1 MAVEKMSLA
10 KALNESL
17 RKALDTDPKVLIMGE
32 DVGKLGGV
40 FRITDGLQK
49 DFGEGRVIDTPLAE
63 SGIVGTAIGL
73 ALRGYRPIVE
83 IQFDGFVFPAYDQIV
98 TQLAKMHARAL
109 GKVKMP
115 VVIRIPYG
123 GGIGAVEHHSESPEA
138 LFAHVA
144 GLKVVSPSNASDAYW
159 MMQQAVQSDDP
170 IIFFEPKRRYWD
182 KGELDTESIPGPLHK
197 AAVAR
202 EGSDLTL
209 VAYGPMVKVCLEAA
223 AAAQEEGKSVEVL
236 DLRSMSPIDFD
247 AVQAS
252 VEKTGLLV
260 VVHEAPVFYGS
271 GAEIAAR
278 ITERCFYHLEA
289 PVLRVGGYHAPTRR
303 PGWRTSTCRVST
315 GCSMPSTA
323 RWRTEERV
331 VTTMTETSARFRE
344 FKMPD
349 VGEGLT
355 EAEILKWFVQPGD
368 TVTDGQVVCEV
379 ETAKAAVEL
388 PIPFD
393 GVVHE
398 LRFPEGTTVDVGEVI
413 IAVDVAPGS
422 GDAPAEPEPVQEAV
436 AEPAAEEA
444 PKGRQPVLVGYG
456 VAESSTKRRARKGA
470 EIPGPAAAA
479 AQAEINGHRAKVAES
494 RPLAKPPVRKLAK
507 DLGIDL
513 ATVTPTGEGGVI
525 TREDVHAAAAPAPAE
540 APVRAEEAV
549 AAPAPVEAVAPV
561 GRETRIPVKGV
572 RKAIAQAMVGSA
584 FTAPHVTEFVTV
596 DVTRTMKLVAE
607 LKEDKDMAGVRVNP
621 LLVIAKALLVAI
633 KRNPAVN
640 AAWDEA
646 NQEIVQKHYV
656 NLGIAAATP
665 RGLIVPN
672 IKDAH
677 DKTLPELGAA
687 LADLVSTARE
697 GKTSPAAMAGG
708 TVTITNVG
716 VFGVDTG
723 TPILNPG
730 ESAILAVGAIKLQP
744 WVHKGKVK
752 PRQVTTLALSFDH
765 RLVDGELGSKVL
777 ADVAAILEQ
786 PKRLITW
793 G

>member
-1 MAVEKMSLA
+1 M
-10 KALNESL
+10 
-17 RKALDTDPKVLIMGE
+17 
-32 DVGKLGGV
+32 
-40 FRITDGLQK
+40 
-49 DFGEGRVIDTPLAE
+49 
-63 SGIVGTAIGL
+63 
-73 ALRGYRPIVE
+73 
-83 IQFDGFVFPAYDQIV
+83 
-98 TQLAKMHARAL
+98 
-109 GKVKMP
+109 
-115 VVIRIPYG
+115 
-123 GGIGAVEHHSESPEA
+123 
-138 LFAHVA
+138 
-144 GLKVVSPSNASDAYW
+144 
-159 MMQQAVQSDDP
+159 
-170 IIFFEPKRRYWD
+170 
-182 KGELDTESIPGPLHK
+182 
-197 AAVAR
+197 
-202 EGSDLTL
+202 
-209 VAYGPMVKVCLEAA
+209 
-223 AAAQEEGKSVEVL
+223 
-236 DLRSMSPIDFD
+236 
-247 AVQAS
+247 
-252 VEKTGLLV
+252 
-260 VVHEAPVFYGS
+260 
-271 GAEIAAR
+271 
-278 ITERCFYHLEA
+278 
-289 PVLRVGGYHAPTRR
+289 
-303 PGWRTSTCRVST
+303 
-315 GCSMPSTA
+315 
-323 RWRTEERV
+323 
-331 VTTMTETSARFRE
+331 TTMTDTSNAARFRE

-355 EAEILKWFVQPGD
+355 EAEILKWYVQPGD
-368 TVTDGQVVCEV
+368 TVSDGQVVCEV

-398 LRFPEGTTVDVGEVI
+398 LRFPEGTTVDVGQVI

-422 GDAPAEPEPVQEAV
+422 GDAAP
-436 AEPAAEEA
+436 AEPAAAPEPEAAPDVEE

-470 EIPGPAAAA
+470 APATGTPAAAA
-479 AQAEINGHRAKVAES
+479 TAIQGELNGHAGRVPDA

-525 TREDVHAAAAPAPAE
+525 TREDVHAAAAPAPAPE
-540 APVRAEEAV
+540 APAGSVPAPVAEEAAPV
-549 AAPAPVEAVAPV
+549 AVPVEAGA
-561 GRETRIPVKGV
+561 RETRIPVKGV

-621 LLVIAKALLVAI
+621 LLIIAKALLVAI
-633 KRNPAVN
+633 KRNPDVN

-646 NQEIVQKHYV
+646 NQEIVRKHYV

-677 DKTLPELGAA
+677 AQTLPQLAA
-687 LADLVSTARE
+687 SLADLVSTARE

-793 G
+793 A

>member
-1 MAVEKMSLA
+1 M
-10 KALNESL
+10 
-17 RKALDTDPKVLIMGE
+17 
-32 DVGKLGGV
+32 
-40 FRITDGLQK
+40 
-49 DFGEGRVIDTPLAE
+49 
-63 SGIVGTAIGL
+63 
-73 ALRGYRPIVE
+73 
-83 IQFDGFVFPAYDQIV
+83 
-98 TQLAKMHARAL
+98 
-109 GKVKMP
+109 
-115 VVIRIPYG
+115 
-123 GGIGAVEHHSESPEA
+123 
-138 LFAHVA
+138 
-144 GLKVVSPSNASDAYW
+144 
-159 MMQQAVQSDDP
+159 
-170 IIFFEPKRRYWD
+170 
-182 KGELDTESIPGPLHK
+182 
-197 AAVAR
+197 
-202 EGSDLTL
+202 
-209 VAYGPMVKVCLEAA
+209 
-223 AAAQEEGKSVEVL
+223 
-236 DLRSMSPIDFD
+236 
-247 AVQAS
+247 
-252 VEKTGLLV
+252 
-260 VVHEAPVFYGS
+260 
-271 GAEIAAR
+271 
-278 ITERCFYHLEA
+278 
-289 PVLRVGGYHAPTRR
+289 
-303 PGWRTSTCRVST
+303 
-315 GCSMPSTA
+315 
-323 RWRTEERV
+323 
-331 VTTMTETSARFRE
+331 TTMTETSARFRE

-422 GDAPAEPEPVQEAV
+422 GDVPTAAEAVQQPVAEAAPEAEP
-436 AEPAAEEA
+436 EA

-456 VAESSTKRRARKGA
+456 VAETSTKRRARKGA
-470 EIPGPAAAA
+470 QIPGPAAAA
-479 AQAEINGHRAKVAES
+479 VQAELNGHGAKLPES

-507 DLGIDL
+507 DLGVDL
-513 ATVTPTGEGGVI
+513 AAVTPTGEGGVI
-525 TREDVHAAAAPAPAE
+525 TREDVHAAAAPAPAV
-540 APVRAEEAV
+540 APVRAEEA
-549 AAPAPVEAVAPV
+549 AAVPAPVAVVADPA
-561 GRETRIPVKGV
+561 GRETRVPVKGV

-621 LLVIAKALLVAI
+621 LLIIAKALLVAI
-633 KRNPAVN
+633 RRNPAVN

-677 DKTLPELGAA
+677 EKTLPQLGEA
-687 LADLVSTARE
+687 LGELVSTARE

-765 RLVDGELGSKVL
+765 RLVDGELGSRVL
-777 ADVAAILEQ
+777 ADVAAVLEQ

-793 G
+793 A

>member
-1 MAVEKMSLA
+1 M
-10 KALNESL
+10 
-17 RKALDTDPKVLIMGE
+17 
-32 DVGKLGGV
+32 
-40 FRITDGLQK
+40 
-49 DFGEGRVIDTPLAE
+49 
-63 SGIVGTAIGL
+63 
-73 ALRGYRPIVE
+73 
-83 IQFDGFVFPAYDQIV
+83 
-98 TQLAKMHARAL
+98 
-109 GKVKMP
+109 
-115 VVIRIPYG
+115 
-123 GGIGAVEHHSESPEA
+123 
-138 LFAHVA
+138 
-144 GLKVVSPSNASDAYW
+144 
-159 MMQQAVQSDDP
+159 
-170 IIFFEPKRRYWD
+170 
-182 KGELDTESIPGPLHK
+182 
-197 AAVAR
+197 
-202 EGSDLTL
+202 
-209 VAYGPMVKVCLEAA
+209 
-223 AAAQEEGKSVEVL
+223 
-236 DLRSMSPIDFD
+236 
-247 AVQAS
+247 
-252 VEKTGLLV
+252 
-260 VVHEAPVFYGS
+260 
-271 GAEIAAR
+271 
-278 ITERCFYHLEA
+278 
-289 PVLRVGGYHAPTRR
+289 
-303 PGWRTSTCRVST
+303 
-315 GCSMPSTA
+315 
-323 RWRTEERV
+323 
-331 VTTMTETSARFRE
+331 TTMTDTSNAARFRE

-398 LRFPEGTTVDVGEVI
+398 LRFPEGVTVDVGQVI

-422 GDAPAEPEPVQEAV
+422 GDEAPVAAEPAPAAAAVPEAEPEA
-436 AEPAAEEA
+436 EA

-456 VAESSTKRRARKGA
+456 VAESSTKRRARKGTEA
-470 EIPGPAAAA
+470 APAAASA
-479 AQAEINGHRAKVAES
+479 AIQGEMNGHGPSAVPEA

-525 TREDVHAAAAPAPAE
+525 TREDVHAAATPTP
-540 APVRAEEAV
+540 
-549 AAPAPVEAVAPV
+549 APAPVQAEAPAPVVAPV
-561 GRETRIPVKGV
+561 PVAAGARETRIPVKGV

-621 LLVIAKALLVAI
+621 LLIIAKALLVAI
-633 KRNPAVN
+633 KRNPEVN

-677 DKTLPELGAA
+677 EQTLPQLAASLGE
-687 LADLVSTARE
+687 LVSTARE

>member
-1 MAVEKMSLA
+1 M
-10 KALNESL
+10 
-17 RKALDTDPKVLIMGE
+17 
-32 DVGKLGGV
+32 
-40 FRITDGLQK
+40 
-49 DFGEGRVIDTPLAE
+49 
-63 SGIVGTAIGL
+63 
-73 ALRGYRPIVE
+73 
-83 IQFDGFVFPAYDQIV
+83 
-98 TQLAKMHARAL
+98 
-109 GKVKMP
+109 
-115 VVIRIPYG
+115 
-123 GGIGAVEHHSESPEA
+123 
-138 LFAHVA
+138 
-144 GLKVVSPSNASDAYW
+144 
-159 MMQQAVQSDDP
+159 
-170 IIFFEPKRRYWD
+170 
-182 KGELDTESIPGPLHK
+182 
-197 AAVAR
+197 
-202 EGSDLTL
+202 
-209 VAYGPMVKVCLEAA
+209 
-223 AAAQEEGKSVEVL
+223 
-236 DLRSMSPIDFD
+236 
-247 AVQAS
+247 
-252 VEKTGLLV
+252 
-260 VVHEAPVFYGS
+260 
-271 GAEIAAR
+271 
-278 ITERCFYHLEA
+278 
-289 PVLRVGGYHAPTRR
+289 
-303 PGWRTSTCRVST
+303 
-315 GCSMPSTA
+315 
-323 RWRTEERV
+323 
-331 VTTMTETSARFRE
+331 TTMTETSARFRE

-422 GDAPAEPEPVQEAV
+422 GDAPAAQDAAPEAV
-436 AEPAAEEA
+436 QQPVTEAEPEA

-470 EIPGPAAAA
+470 QIPGPAAAA
-479 AQAEINGHRAKVAES
+479 IQAEINGRGAKVPES

-513 ATVTPTGEGGVI
+513 ASVTPTGEGGVI
-525 TREDVHAAAAPAPAE
+525 TREDVHAAAAPASAEVPARTEE
-540 APVRAEEAV
+540 AP
-549 AAPAPVEAVAPV
+549 AAPAPAPV
-561 GRETRIPVKGV
+561 AQAGARETRIPVKGV

-621 LLVIAKALLVAI
+621 LLIIAKALLVAI
-633 KRNPAVN
+633 RRNPGIN

-677 DKTLPELGAA
+677 DKTLPQLGEA
-687 LADLVSTARE
+687 LGELVSTARE
-697 GKTSPAAMAGG
+697 GRTSPAAMAGG

-793 G
+793 A

>member
-1 MAVEKMSLA
+1 M
-10 KALNESL
+10 
-17 RKALDTDPKVLIMGE
+17 
-32 DVGKLGGV
+32 
-40 FRITDGLQK
+40 
-49 DFGEGRVIDTPLAE
+49 
-63 SGIVGTAIGL
+63 
-73 ALRGYRPIVE
+73 
-83 IQFDGFVFPAYDQIV
+83 
-98 TQLAKMHARAL
+98 
-109 GKVKMP
+109 
-115 VVIRIPYG
+115 
-123 GGIGAVEHHSESPEA
+123 
-138 LFAHVA
+138 
-144 GLKVVSPSNASDAYW
+144 
-159 MMQQAVQSDDP
+159 
-170 IIFFEPKRRYWD
+170 
-182 KGELDTESIPGPLHK
+182 
-197 AAVAR
+197 
-202 EGSDLTL
+202 
-209 VAYGPMVKVCLEAA
+209 
-223 AAAQEEGKSVEVL
+223 
-236 DLRSMSPIDFD
+236 
-247 AVQAS
+247 
-252 VEKTGLLV
+252 
-260 VVHEAPVFYGS
+260 
-271 GAEIAAR
+271 
-278 ITERCFYHLEA
+278 
-289 PVLRVGGYHAPTRR
+289 
-303 PGWRTSTCRVST
+303 
-315 GCSMPSTA
+315 
-323 RWRTEERV
+323 
-331 VTTMTETSARFRE
+331 TTMTDTSNAARFRE

-355 EAEILKWFVQPGD
+355 EAEILKWYVQPGD

-398 LRFPEGTTVDVGEVI
+398 LRFPEGTTVDVGQVI

-422 GDAPAEPEPVQEAV
+422 GDAAPAAV
-436 AEPAAEEA
+436 PAPAAEPAAEPEPEA

-456 VAESSTKRRARKGA
+456 VAETSTKRRARKGTGA
-470 EIPGPAAAA
+470 AVPAAAA
-479 AQAEINGHRAKVAES
+479 AIQGELNGHGSVTVQES

-513 ATVTPTGEGGVI
+513 ATVVPTGEGGII
-525 TREDVHAAAAPAPAE
+525 TRADVHAAATPVPAQAE
-540 APVRAEEAV
+540 ARVEVEATV
-549 AAPAPVEAVAPV
+549 SSAPETAAPVVAGV
-561 GRETRIPVKGV
+561 RETRVPVKGV
-572 RKAIAQAMVGSA
+572 RKAIAQAMVDSA

-621 LLVIAKALLVAI
+621 LLIIAKALLVAI
-633 KRNPAVN
+633 RRNPDVN
-640 AAWDEA
+640 SAWDEA
-646 NQEIVQKHYV
+646 NQEIVRKHYV

-677 DKTLPELGAA
+677 DKTLPELAAA
-687 LADLVSTARE
+687 LGELVSTARE
-697 GKTSPAAMAGG
+697 GRTSPAAMAGG

-793 G
+793 A